1 MKLSSVLATF
11 ALSTLEAYHAHAYA
25 NPAET
30 GFTEFQ
36 SLERRAVEACC
47 VVVQQK
53 QNAQNGSDD
62 RAHTI
67 NWTKESRAL
76 VTTQGQ
82 CKIFVNESGPAP
94 SVGGCDQWQVILD
107 GCPKDS
113 KVQVVSI
120 DICLMN

>member
-47 VVVQQK
+47 VVV
-53 QNAQNGSDD
+53 DD
-62 RAHTI
+62 TAHTI

-94 SVGGCDQWQVILD
+94 SAGGCDKWQVILD

>member
-1 MKLSSVLATF
+1 MKFSSVLGTF
-11 ALSTLEAYHAHAYA
+11 ALSTLEAYRAYA
-25 NPAET
+25 IPAEP
-30 GFTEFQ
+30 GFEKVQ
-36 SLERRAVEACC
+36 SLERSGVEACC
-47 VVVQQK
+47 VMVDNQ
-53 QNAQNGSDD
+53 
-62 RAHTI
+62 AHTI

-94 SVGGCDQWQVILD
+94 SAGGCDKWRVILD

-113 KVQVVSI
+113 KVQVMSI